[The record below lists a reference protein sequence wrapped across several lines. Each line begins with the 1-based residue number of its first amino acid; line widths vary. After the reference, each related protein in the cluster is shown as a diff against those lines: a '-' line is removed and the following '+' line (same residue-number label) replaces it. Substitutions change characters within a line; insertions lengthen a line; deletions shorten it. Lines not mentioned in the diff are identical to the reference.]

1 MFYETACGCFGERF
15 LVFILL
21 SAFFFQRPTS
31 FKVPFLP
38 FLTLSC
44 PFLPFLLSRITA
56 LRYATFVIR
65 RLSKAVKLQNNPY
78 YARPFLLHKGAY
90 VNKFTGPFVQQKPL
104 FRVA

>member
-1 MFYETACGCFGERF
+1 MIWTDYCAT
-15 LVFILL
+15 LVIRCP
-21 SAFFFQRPTS
+21 AGRYTNITS
-31 FKVPFLP
+31 HR
-38 FLTLSC
+38 
-44 PFLPFLLSRITA
+44 RITA
-56 LRYATFVIR
+56 LRYASFVIR